1 MEVMQPT
8 DNGLW
13 TFKSAQKEMRE
24 TSQKKQ
30 EKESSSNKTIHM
42 EKDIYVK

>member
-13 TFKSAQKEMRE
+13 TFQSAKKEMRE
-24 TSQKKQ
+24 ASQKAG
-30 EKESSSNKTIHM
+30 KESSSNKTIHM
-42 EKDIYVK
+42 EKGTYGK